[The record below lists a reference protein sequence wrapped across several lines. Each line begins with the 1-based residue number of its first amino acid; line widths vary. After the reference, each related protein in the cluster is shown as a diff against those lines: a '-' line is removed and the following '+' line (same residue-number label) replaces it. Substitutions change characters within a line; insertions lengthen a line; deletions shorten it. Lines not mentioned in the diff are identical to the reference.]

1 MNERFSLPDYQPERF
16 VNRQEEIE
24 KAQALAQKILRGD
37 SLRTRTLVF
46 TGMRAVGKTWLLKH
60 LGGLLE
66 DLGFRVVYV
75 NLKDFAGR
83 TPSSVVVEVLQQLY
97 RDFVA
102 YNSQT
107 TQLPFEWSDMA
118 DLSRKVMSAVRSKL
132 QQDYL
137 CLCLDHVYETDWALL
152 PDLEE
157 FVLAPLAIEAR
168 VMLVLAGR
176 GRGFQFKTPELW
188 FAETKELQPFNEAN
202 LKEQLSKVQ
211 LGFTEQITE
220 LSAGSPGAAY
230 VLATLNDAQLALIT
244 MLDVLPEQDRA
255 KAQEYLKALC
265 VLQVFDDLRIAR
277 MVRVYRNSDD
287 DLSMQDAREIR
298 EALIRWGFATWDT
311 AKGGYVLQPVLRKLA
326 EEALREK
333 QQDLWKSL
341 HEAAISL
348 YNEWVNQYPR
358 GKSYWEQEKTYH
370 CQFVSENEKCPVH

>member
-1 MNERFSLPDYQPERF
+1 MNGRFSLPDYQSDHF
-16 VNRQEEIE
+16 VNREEE
-24 KAQALAQKILRGD
+24 VAKAESLAQKILRGD

-60 LGGLLE
+60 LDGLLKG
-66 DLGFRVVYV
+66 LGFRVVCV

-102 YNSQT
+102 SHPQT
-107 TQLPFEWSDMA
+107 ELPFEWSDMA

-132 QQDYL
+132 QQAYL
-137 CLCLDHVYETDWALL
+137 CLCVDHVYETDWALL

-157 FVLAPLAIEAR
+157 FVLAPLAIESR

-176 GRGFQFKTPELW
+176 GRAFQFKTPELW
-188 FAETKELQPFNEAN
+188 FAEVKELQPFSEAN
-202 LKEQLSKVQ
+202 LKEQLLTIK
-211 LGFTEQITE
+211 LGVTQQIIE

-230 VLATLNDAQLALIT
+230 VLATSNDPEQAFVT

-255 KAQEYLKALC
+255 KAQDYLKALC

-277 MVRVYRNSDD
+277 MVRVYRNLED
-287 DLSMQDAREIR
+287 DLSMQEAREIR
-298 EALIRWGFATWDT
+298 EALIRWGFAIWDT
-311 AKGGYVLQPVLRKLA
+311 SKGGYVLQPVLRNLA
-326 EEALREK
+326 EAVLREE

-348 YNEWVNQYPR
+348 YNEWVDRYPR
-358 GKSYWEQEKTYH
+358 GKSYWEEEKAHH
-370 CQFVSENEKCPVH
+370 CKFVPEKCSVP